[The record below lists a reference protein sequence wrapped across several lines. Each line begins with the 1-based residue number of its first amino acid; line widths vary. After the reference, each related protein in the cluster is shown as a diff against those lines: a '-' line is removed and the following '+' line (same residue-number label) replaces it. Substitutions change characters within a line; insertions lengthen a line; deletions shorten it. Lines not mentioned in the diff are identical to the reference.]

1 MDKRK
6 KSINDGSGEN
16 PCLNCDTVQIHCRD
30 CLKIKHSERLTQWTP
45 TGASLKLGEP
55 KSQAEAAAILKEQ
68 FKKACNKLAL
78 FEDLIERG
86 QLVDISP
93 YIVEIKTEIPFKYK
107 VIKPTVHR
115 RNVEMCG
122 SRESAERLIAK
133 LMEGKKE

>member
-1 MDKRK
+1 MDKEK
-6 KSINDGSGEN
+6 KYESEDSPCVSG
-16 PCLNCDTVQIHCRD
+16 DTIEVHCGD

-55 KSQAEAAAILKEQ
+55 KSLAETAAILKEQ

-78 FEDLIERG
+78 FEDLIESG

-93 YIVEIKTEIPFKYK
+93 YIVKIRNEIPFKYK

-115 RNVEMCG
+115 RNVEMCD
-122 SRESAERLIAK
+122 SWESAARLVMK
-133 LMEGKKE
+133 LTEGKKT

>member
-1 MDKRK
+1 MDKEK
-6 KSINDGSGEN
+6 KYESKHS
-16 PCLNCDTVQIHCRD
+16 PCVSCDTIEVRSKD
-30 CLKIKHSERLTQWTP
+30 CLKVKRSERLTQWTP
-45 TGASLKLGEP
+45 TGASLILGEP

-78 FEDLIERG
+78 FEDLFESG
-86 QLVDISP
+86 QMVDISP

-122 SRESAERLIAK
+122 SRESAARLVMK
-133 LMEGKKE
+133 LTEGMKK